1 MANQQFTDTLIVEVK
16 GEALRPELATLL
28 TDAWVEDSRTLPDM
42 FVLRF
47 RDPARTVLERSGI
60 TIGTAVRVTVQAGDA
75 PGPQELVSGEVTALT
90 LDLDAAGTVTEV
102 RGYDHSHRLLRG
114 RTVAA
119 YADMSVA
126 DVVRKVA
133 QRAKLQV
140 GSVTVTTGPPPDGQ
154 YVQAGESDWDF
165 LSRLAD
171 ATGSELAVV
180 DEQLH
185 FVGPTDAAG
194 APDTTA
200 KAHRDP
206 LVLEAGQNLLALRAG
221 ITSAEQVDH
230 VEVRGWDYLAKQAV
244 TATAPARTTSADL
257 ADVTPQQVAA
267 RFGTPTLL
275 ATDVP
280 YRTRSDAQAA
290 ADAIAA
296 EVAAGFAELDGL
308 ARGNPALRA
317 GTPVALTGVGKPF
330 EGRYTLST
338 TRHVFREDTGYTV
351 AFTVS
356 GRAERSLGG
365 LVSGGTPRPRLGGG
379 VAPAVV
385 TDVRAPRNLG
395 RVKLSF
401 PWLADD
407 YTSSWARTV
416 QIGAG
421 ADRGALI
428 LPEVG
433 DEVLVG
439 FEQGDPANPYVLGG
453 LYNGRDTPAHGDTDV
468 VDGNS
473 GQVNARRLVSR
484 TGHVLELV
492 ESSTGRDGVR
502 LATGDG
508 ACVLTLDKQ
517 ATQITVHSDGT
528 VRIAGSRGVTVDAGS
543 GALELTGTDVKI
555 TATSGVTVSGAQVS
569 VQGTGTAE
577 LTSSGVLTVRGSLVK
592 MNS

>member
-1 MANQQFTDTLIVEVK
+1 VANQQFTDTLIVEVGDK
-16 GEALRPELATLL
+16 ALRPELATLL
-28 TDAWVEDSRTLPDM
+28 TDAWVEDSRALPDM

-60 TIGTAVRVTVQAGDA
+60 AIGTAVTVKVQAGDA
-75 PGPQELVSGEVTALT
+75 PGPQELVSGEVTSLT
-90 LDLDAAGTVTEV
+90 LDLDGAGTVTEV
-102 RGYDHSHRLLRG
+102 RGYDPSHRLFRG

-133 QRAKLQV
+133 QRANLQV
-140 GSVTVTTGPPPDGQ
+140 AEVTATSEPPQDSQ
-154 YVQAGESDWDF
+154 IMQAGESDWDF

-171 ATGSELAVV
+171 ATGSELSVV
-180 DEQLH
+180 DKKLH

-194 APDTTA
+194 APGATA
-200 KAHRDP
+200 KAHRHP

-221 ITSAEQVDH
+221 ITAAEQVDH

-244 TATAPARTTSADL
+244 TATAPARTTHAEL
-257 ADVTPQQVAA
+257 ADITPQQLAG
-267 RFGTPTLL
+267 RFGAPALL

-280 YRTRSDAQAA
+280 YRTRAQAQAA
-290 ADAIAA
+290 ASAIAA

-317 GTPVALTGVGKPF
+317 GTPVALTGVGRPF

-356 GRAERSLGG
+356 GRAERSLHGLATGG
-365 LVSGGTPRPRLGGG
+365 GARRVPGGG

-385 TDVRAPRNLG
+385 TDVRDPRGMG
-395 RVKLSF
+395 RVKVSL
-401 PWLADD
+401 PWLSDD

-439 FEQGDPANPYVLGG
+439 FEQGDPASPYVLGG
-453 LYNGRDTPAHGDTDV
+453 LYNGRDAPAHSDTEV

-492 ESSTGRDGVR
+492 ESAGGSDGVR
-502 LATGDG
+502 IATGDG

-517 ATQITVHSDGT
+517 GTRVTVHSDGT
-528 VRIAGSRGVTVDAGS
+528 VRIEGSRGVAVDAGT

-555 TATSGVTVSGAQVS
+555 TATSGVTVRGAQVS

-577 LTSSGVLTVRGSLVK
+577 LKSSGVLTVQGSLVK
-592 MNS
+592 IN